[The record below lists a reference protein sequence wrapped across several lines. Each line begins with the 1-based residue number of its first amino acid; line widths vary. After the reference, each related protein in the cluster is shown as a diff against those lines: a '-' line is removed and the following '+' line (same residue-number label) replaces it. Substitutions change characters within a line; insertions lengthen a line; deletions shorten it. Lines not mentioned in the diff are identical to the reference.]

1 MTNRCD
7 IAPPFLIWVVLFC
20 LLTGRA
26 HVSQFVAICL
36 LESILLFFIL
46 FTCKFCPV
54 SESVAICL
62 SRINIFV
69 TSSPAKQSSCH
80 HREKTLCNH
89 SWSPPNEQM
98 SYCRQKHICVYVCVC
113 VFVYACA
120 RMHIAKVCSHFCKSQ
135 IREGQCFDVPHL
147 KYNLEM

>member
-1 MTNRCD
+1 MHAFYVMKFIYSQSKGLLPSCSCCLLALRL
-7 IAPPFLIWVVLFC
+7 PQQRGGVLRAFPVWKLTAGGLVSKSKSTHDKPLRYRSSVPYLSCAIC
-20 LLTGRA
+20 LLTGCA

-80 HREKTLCNH
+80 HWEKTLCNH
-89 SWSPPNEQM
+89 SWSPP
-98 SYCRQKHICVYVCVC
+98 K
-113 VFVYACA
+113 
-120 RMHIAKVCSHFCKSQ
+120 
-135 IREGQCFDVPHL
+135 
-147 KYNLEM
+147 